1 MYNSLARKAT
11 LAILSLF
18 IGISATP
25 NEKNLDSVL
34 FQAMQ
39 TELNRSMNLSIPK
52 LSKPFFI
59 SYTVQDQKSLNIQA
73 TLGGILYS
81 SEQPYRD
88 YSIRLLTGNY
98 KQTNE
103 LYSGGASVISGSLN
117 IDTSCTNSRRVLWLG
132 TDALYKNAA
141 EELAQKQSAIKQ
153 RNLPEDEK
161 DLFDFSQEKPVQIEI
176 ESNDRLPNKNHWESI
191 LREVSAIFKD
201 YPEVTSSG
209 AFFSVGISNIY
220 FINSEGS
227 HVKQPSTYAELSVS
241 AVLTMPDGEKISNS
255 INYLEKY
262 ADSLPKLDALKMETK
277 KMADELIAVSKAPK
291 HNESYSGPVLF
302 EGEALADI
310 LIQNLYSGTNS
321 LFAYRGTAT
330 GTRPKTLI
338 DKVNRKIIAN
348 NLTVKDV
355 PSLQNYQGKLLV
367 GYTPIDMEGVIPD
380 SSTLLVENG
389 MLRKLLND
397 RIPART
403 SPNSTGNSR
412 LTYRGNGLGTTA
424 APSVIKIEGRDGVS
438 HVDLKNKLIE
448 MAKEEGF
455 EYTYIIRE
463 LSSYSRPFLIYRVN
477 VADGSEELVQASE
490 LSGVTLSKLKRI
502 PAISNQEKTENLSF
516 SGAPISIIY
525 PDAMIIEDIDIDKER
540 ESSKTKA
547 PIVDNPVKAA
557 KEKNKAKK
565 KK

>member
-1 MYNSLARKAT
+1 
-11 LAILSLF
+11 
-18 IGISATP
+18 
-25 NEKNLDSVL
+25 
-34 FQAMQ
+34 
-39 TELNRSMNLSIPK
+39 
-52 LSKPFFI
+52 
-59 SYTVQDQKSLNIQA
+59 
-73 TLGGILYS
+73 
-81 SEQPYRD
+81 
-88 YSIRLLTGNY
+88 
-98 KQTNE
+98 
-103 LYSGGASVISGSLN
+103 
-117 IDTSCTNSRRVLWLG
+117 
-132 TDALYKNAA
+132 
-141 EELAQKQSAIKQ
+141 
-153 RNLPEDEK
+153 
-161 DLFDFSQEKPVQIEI
+161 
-176 ESNDRLPNKNHWESI
+176 
-191 LREVSAIFKD
+191 
-201 YPEVTSSG
+201 
-209 AFFSVGISNIY
+209 
-220 FINSEGS
+220 
-227 HVKQPSTYAELSVS
+227 
-241 AVLTMPDGEKISNS
+241 
-255 INYLEKY
+255 
-262 ADSLPKLDALKMETK
+262 
-277 KMADELIAVSKAPK
+277 
-291 HNESYSGPVLF
+291 
-302 EGEALADI
+302 
-310 LIQNLYSGTNS
+310 
-321 LFAYRGTAT
+321 
-330 GTRPKTLI
+330 
-338 DKVNRKIIAN
+338 
-348 NLTVKDV
+348 
-355 PSLQNYQGKLLV
+355 
-367 GYTPIDMEGVIPD
+367 MEGIIPD

-477 VADGSEELVQASE
+477 VADGSEELIQASE

-557 KEKNKAKK
+557 KEKNKTKK